1 MDWISGIQ
9 RAIDYTEEHLTEKKS
24 LRNMQTLMNCTEYSE
39 SAFRTNLKTKAFR
52 TA

>member
-39 SAFRTNLKTKAFR
+39 YALPTNLKTRVFP
-52 TA
+52 TE